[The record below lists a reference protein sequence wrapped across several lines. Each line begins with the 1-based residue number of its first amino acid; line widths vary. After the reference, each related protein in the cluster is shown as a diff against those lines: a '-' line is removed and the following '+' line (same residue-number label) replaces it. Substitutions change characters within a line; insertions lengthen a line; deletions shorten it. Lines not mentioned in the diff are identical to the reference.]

1 MTRRRQIYEGK
12 AKILFQGPKPGTI
25 VQYFKDDATAFNNE
39 KKGTIAGKGVLNNR
53 ISEYMMLRLAEMGVP
68 THFVK
73 RLNMREQLV
82 REVEIIPVEVVV
94 RNVSAGQFA
103 KRFKVD
109 EGTPLPRSIVEYYYK
124 ADELGDPLISE
135 EHITAF
141 GWATPHD
148 VDDMM
153 ALALR
158 INDFMS
164 GLFMAIDIKL
174 IDFKLEF
181 GRLYEQNGEMRVVLA
196 DEISPDSCRL
206 WDVKSS
212 EKMDKDRFRH
222 DLGKVEEAYQEV
234 ARRLGILP
242 DIEEN
247 ENSKPRKRK

>member
-1 MTRRRQIYEGK
+1 MTRRQQIYEGK
-12 AKILFQGPKPGTI
+12 AKILFRGPKPGTI

-39 KKGTIAGKGVLNNR
+39 KKGTITGKGVLNNR

-103 KRFKVD
+103 ERFKVD

-124 ADELGDPLISE
+124 ADELGDPLVSE

-148 VDDMM
+148 LDDMM

-181 GRLYEQNGEMRVVLA
+181 GRLYEENGEMRVVLA

-206 WDVKSS
+206 WDVKSR

-222 DLGKVEEAYQEV
+222 NLGKVEEAYQEV

-247 ENSKPRKRK
+247 ENSRPEKRK